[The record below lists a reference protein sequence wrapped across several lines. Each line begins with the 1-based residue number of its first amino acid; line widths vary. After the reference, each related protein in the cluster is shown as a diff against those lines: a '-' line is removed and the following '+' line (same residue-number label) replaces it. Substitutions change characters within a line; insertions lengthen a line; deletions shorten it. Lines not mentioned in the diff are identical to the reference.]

1 VRSLKSFQTLKS
13 IKFKAKIMG
22 SDSALEQTVE
32 KIIHN
37 TEEQILSSLKEA
49 LKSSHDALSNS
60 HVLLEQEYDKIIS
73 EGKKEAE
80 KLEKQIIGNADLDS
94 RNKQLVL
101 IEESI
106 EKVFDKAIKKI
117 QDADRNSDYSKLI
130 SSMLEESIRIIGTP
144 NIVIQTNSKDKPV
157 VQLLLSKFPGS
168 TLSEDVIDCLGGIKV
183 QSKDGTMKFD
193 NTIDA
198 RLERLKPLIRKD
210 IASKF
215 GR

>member
-1 VRSLKSFQTLKS
+1 
-13 IKFKAKIMG
+13 MG
-22 SDSALEQTVE
+22 SDSALERTVE
-32 KIIHN
+32 KILHN
-37 TEEQILSSLKEA
+37 TEEQILSSLKES
-49 LKSSHDALSNS
+49 LKSSQDELSNS
-60 HVLLEQEYDKIIS
+60 HVSLEQEYDKIIS

-117 QDADRNSDYSKLI
+117 QNADRNSDYSILI
-130 SSMLEESIRIIGTP
+130 SSMLKESIHTIGTP
-144 NIVIQTNSKDKPV
+144 DITIQTNSKDKSV
-157 VQLLLSKFPGS
+157 VQLLLPKFSGA
-168 TLSEDVIDCLGGIKV
+168 TLSPDTIDCLGGVKI

>member
-1 VRSLKSFQTLKS
+1 
-13 IKFKAKIMG
+13 MG
-22 SDSALEQTVE
+22 ADSALERTVE
-32 KIIHN
+32 TILKN
-37 TEEQILSSLKEA
+37 TEQQLITSLNDA
-49 LKSSHDALSNS
+49 LKSSQSTIANS
-60 HVLLEQEYDKIIS
+60 QTSLEQEYDKIIA

-94 RNKQLVL
+94 RNKQLLLV
-101 IEESI
+101 EESI
-106 EKVFDKAIKKI
+106 EKVFEKAIGKL
-117 QDADRNSDYSKLI
+117 QNADRGADYSKLI
-130 SSMLEESIRIIGTP
+130 STLLQESIDVIGTP
-144 NIVIQTNSKDKPV
+144 EIIVQTNSKDASV
-157 VQLLLSKFPGS
+157 VQSLLSKFPGA
-168 TLSEDVIDCLGGIKV
+168 TLSSDQIDCLGGIRV

>member
-1 VRSLKSFQTLKS
+1 
-13 IKFKAKIMG
+13 MG
-22 SDSALEQTVE
+22 SDSAIERTVE
-32 KIIHN
+32 KILHN
-37 TEEQILSSLKEA
+37 TEEQILSSLKES
-49 LKSSHDALSNS
+49 LKSSQDALSNS
-60 HVLLEQEYDKIIS
+60 HVSLEQEYDKIIS

-80 KLEKQIIGNADLDS
+80 KLEKQIVGNADLAS

-106 EKVFDKAIKKI
+106 EKVFVKAIKKI

-130 SSMLEESIRIIGTP
+130 SSMLKESIHTIGTP
-144 NIVIQTNSKDKPV
+144 DITIQTNSKDKSV
-157 VQLLLSKFPGS
+157 VQSLLSKFPGAI
-168 TLSEDVIDCLGGIKV
+168 LSQDVIDCLGGIKV